1 MGCKPAQIPSPWIQ
15 TCMPYSC
22 ITISVNFVQLYHSTW
37 KSKALQ
43 STSSSLACYGADLF
57 FCDFANKWRYHV
69 PHSPEDSRHMHNKY
83 LQNLLL
89 KIYSHGAFIVPAFLQ
104 LCDILFTILFQMD
117 IQLPWKED
125 RAQRQICA
133 STAEVF
139 VHECLQLAQTSAL
152 QLRVA

>member
-1 MGCKPAQIPSPWIQ
+1 M
-15 TCMPYSC
+15 
-22 ITISVNFVQLYHSTW
+22 
-37 KSKALQ
+37 
-43 STSSSLACYGADLF
+43 
-57 FCDFANKWRYHV
+57 
-69 PHSPEDSRHMHNKY
+69 
-83 LQNLLL
+83 
-89 KIYSHGAFIVPAFLQ
+89 IVPALAAFLQ

-152 QLRVA
+152 QLRVALTFGSPTSSPLPIRSIRSQNWMTTNDISSSTNLSELPSSRAHDDARPLRRGLPR